1 MAWTHAAAAAAG
13 ATAAGATAAGAIAAA
28 AAAGATAAEV
38 TAHWVAAAAA
48 AAAAAREKGVVGVG
62 CSAAQ
67 QLVEERRDRKVC
79 VWGVSVGVG
88 VCVGRKARG
97 AEGVVRCCLNRFLLL
112 GNAWPLH
119 AGP

>member
-1 MAWTHAAAAAAG
+1 
-13 ATAAGATAAGAIAAA
+13 
-28 AAAGATAAEV
+28 V

-48 AAAAAREKGVVGVG
+48 AAAAAREKGVVGVGCNAAARGKGVVGVGCSAAAREKGVVGVG